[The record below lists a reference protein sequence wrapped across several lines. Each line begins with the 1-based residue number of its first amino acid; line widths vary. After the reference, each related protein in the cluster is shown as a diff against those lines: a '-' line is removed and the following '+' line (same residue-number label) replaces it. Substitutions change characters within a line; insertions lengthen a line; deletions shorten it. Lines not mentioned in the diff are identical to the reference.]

1 MVPHSRV
8 LTAVIAADLSDSAA
22 DRRIYLAA
30 AGLVLLG
37 VLMAIAT
44 AWWWHATRPDDP
56 ALGPL
61 EVMSRK
67 RWQSADD
74 ADRRRMLAEA
84 RPSAAERAS
93 ASTGVEEAMGTQS
106 AEVDLRQAAAAPLP
120 AIDDLLDDDDPVEGA
135 AETGR

>member
-1 MVPHSRV
+1 M
-8 LTAVIAADLSDSAA
+8 LTAAIAADLSDSAA

-74 ADRRRMLAEA
+74 GERRRMLADA
-84 RPSAAERAS
+84 RPSVAESAATGAAVHDAQAS
-93 ASTGVEEAMGTQS
+93 PS
-106 AEVDLRQAAAAPLP
+106 AELDLRQAAAAPLP
-120 AIDDLLDDDDPVEGA
+120 AIDDLVVDDDPVDGA
-135 AETGR
+135 ADTGR

>member
-1 MVPHSRV
+1 M

-67 RWQSADD
+67 RWQAADD
-74 ADRRRMLAEA
+74 AERGRMLAEV
-84 RPSAAERAS
+84 RPSAVGRTA
-93 ASTGVEEAMGTQS
+93 ASTAVEEAQGPPS

-120 AIDDLLDDDDPVEGA
+120 AIDDLLPDDDPVEGA
-135 AETGR
+135 PDPGR